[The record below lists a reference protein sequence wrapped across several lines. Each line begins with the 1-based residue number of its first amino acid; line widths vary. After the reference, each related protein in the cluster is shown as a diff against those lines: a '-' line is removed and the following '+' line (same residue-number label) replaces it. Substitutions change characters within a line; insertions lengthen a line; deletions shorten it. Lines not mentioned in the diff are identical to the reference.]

1 MKKPKVYLV
10 TQGPTQRLVQSTST
24 KGVINHLAA
33 DVRIEEVD
41 AVTAAELGQTL
52 KLEKAAA

>member
-10 TQGPTQRLVQSTST
+10 TQGGQQRLVQSTST
-24 KGVINHLAA
+24 KGVINHLAV
-33 DVRIEEVD
+33 DVTIEEIDSVR
-41 AVTAAELGQTL
+41 AAELGQTL